1 MACITWPE
9 LNIPNDNLS
18 CLRGKTS
25 LNQCVRAA
33 ERSSDRNSE
42 THNRVA
48 RKYLPGMQW
57 KAYASPRAGKGSKSY
72 TATAVGGVHKNI
84 RHPVCD
90 VFKLSILQTEW
101 KFDPCAQVCIYRSVW
116 LTHVYSNCPFE
127 FPLLW
132 TSLFKS
138 LCTFVKT
145 WWSCSYF
152 IILKFI

>member
-9 LNIPNDNLS
+9 LNIANDNLS
-18 CLRGKTS
+18 CLHGKTS
-25 LNQCVRAA
+25 LNHCVRAA

-48 RKYLPGMQW
+48 HRYLPGMQW
-57 KAYASPRAGKGSKSY
+57 KAYASPRAGKGSK
-72 TATAVGGVHKNI
+72 AHTAVRGAFTRISDILCVMFSN
-84 RHPVCD
+84 
-90 VFKLSILQTEW
+90 FQFLQTEW
-101 KFDPCAQVCIYRSVW
+101 KFDPCAQVCISRSVW

-127 FPLLW
+127 FPLLR